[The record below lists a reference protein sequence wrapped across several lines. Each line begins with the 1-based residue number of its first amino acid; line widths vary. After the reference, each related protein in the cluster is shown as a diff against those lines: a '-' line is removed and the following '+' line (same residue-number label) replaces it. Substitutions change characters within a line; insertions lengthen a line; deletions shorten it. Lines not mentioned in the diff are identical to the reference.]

1 MALKNRASNVKFPSW
16 LPCRLVWNLTF
27 WTHASLPWRC
37 MKANPRKFRQALIY
51 SWISLCL
58 INFSHNA
65 QEFPELHK
73 RFQSAGAVW
82 LRHCFE
88 RWELLIWYLIVFSY
102 ADGFSFN
109 LCSLEAQKIPCSLL
123 PKDLLLHCWGIS
135 LYYVY
140 GIFYTWSP
148 DDVIKQSHICFLW
161 NYFTNLIFDFSHI
174 ISQKHSI
181 DYNLSQHKCQ
191 CCMFVLL
198 KWAVAV
204 EKVEKEREIIITAA
218 QMALYCVVPTT
229 FNTQFYP
236 LLVTRSGNDW

>member
-1 MALKNRASNVKFPSW
+1 MKFPSW
-16 LPCRLVWNLTF
+16 LPCRPVWNLTF

-73 RFQSAGAVW
+73 RFQSAGADW

-109 LCSLEAQKIPCSLL
+109 LCSLQAQKNTMFFTSKISTSPLL
-123 PKDLLLHCWGIS
+123 RNLTLLCLWYFLYLVSWWCYKAVSHLFLVKLLYKLDLL
-135 LYYVY
+135 
-140 GIFYTWSP
+140 IFHTS
-148 DDVIKQSHICFLW
+148 F
-161 NYFTNLIFDFSHI
+161 
-174 ISQKHSI
+174 
-181 DYNLSQHKCQ
+181 HKS
-191 CCMFVLL
+191 
-198 KWAVAV
+198 
-204 EKVEKEREIIITAA
+204 TA
-218 QMALYCVVPTT
+218 
-229 FNTQFYP
+229 
-236 LLVTRSGNDW
+236 